1 MVQKP
6 ARRSQPKIQDAGAN
20 GDVSGETEENSKL
33 QLFTPRSNFYSRTLP
48 PLGVRACNLN
58 GANEINFEI
67 DEHVLVRNFQEH
79 ALRWTEWIHGTVV
92 AIDVVRGYIGS
103 FAKRYIVQSMCTNG
117 LAISAHLPFL
127 YEIWPACCSAP
138 SPLLASPEVYFK
150 QRERLNYVFALLERT
165 VHEES
170 LMRVWIPAR
179 ILKWERDEVS
189 NKIEVQCLAGSDL
202 EREFFVDQILPYTHE
217 TLSACRSQGDLVIE
231 PEEFQSHILNH
242 AA

>member
-1 MVQKP
+1 MSQKL
-6 ARRSQPKIQDAGAN
+6 KIPNPGAN
-20 GDVSGETEENSKL
+20 GDISEETEANSKL

-48 PLGVRACNLN
+48 PLGLRACNLN
-58 GANEINFEI
+58 GADEINFEI
-67 DEHVLVRNFQEH
+67 DEHVLVRNFHEH
-79 ALRWTEWIHGTVV
+79 ASRWTEWIHGTVV
-92 AIDVVRGYIGS
+92 AIDVARGYIGS

-117 LAISAHLPFL
+117 LAISEHLPFL
-127 YEIWPACCSAP
+127 YEIWPACCSPP
-138 SPLLASPEVYFK
+138 SPLLASPEVYFR

-179 ILKWERDEVS
+179 VLKWERDEVS

-202 EREFFVDQILPYTHE
+202 EREVFVDQILPYTHE

-231 PEEFQSHILNH
+231 PEEFFK
-242 AA
+242 